1 MAKERLDKIIA
12 GTGTLSRKDV
22 KELVRAGRISVN
34 GTPTLDAGQKV
45 DADCDEICL
54 DGSALTLKKHIY
66 IMLNKPSGVVSA
78 SDSMQEKT
86 VVDLVP
92 PKLWRSGLFPAGRLD
107 KDTTGFVLI
116 TDDGAFAHR
125 ILSPKNHIEKTY
137 VADLATPLS
146 DMAVHVLQVGI
157 ELRDGTRL
165 MPAQVRILS
174 ENRMRVEIQIC
185 EGKYHQIKRMLAAV
199 GNQVMHL
206 ERTHMGALALDA
218 ELPRGACRELSTV
231 EIQQIELHR
240 AE

>member
-12 GTGTLSRKDV
+12 GTGALSRREV

-34 GTPTLDAGQKV
+34 GTAVSDSGLKV
-45 DADCDEICL
+45 NAESDEICL
-54 DGSALTLKKHIY
+54 DGAVLTLKKHIY
-66 IMLNKPSGVVSA
+66 IMLNKPAGVVSA
-78 SDSMQEKT
+78 SDSKQEKT

-92 PKLWRSGLFPAGRLD
+92 PDLWRNGLFPAGRLD

-137 VADLATPLS
+137 VAQLSAPLTEA
-146 DMAVHVLQVGI
+146 DICTLQAGI

-165 MPAQVRILS
+165 LPARVQVLS
-174 ENRMRVEIQIC
+174 ENRTQAEIRIC

-199 GNQVMHL
+199 GNHVESL

-218 ELPRGACRELSTV
+218 ELPRGACRELSAA
-231 EIQQIELHR
+231 EINQIELHR